1 MKTSIIILTF
11 LTIVFVISAIMISVA
26 RNAPDTSINY
36 KPSTP
41 SETTGMP
48 KFEIVTEKKSIYE
61 LMDKSSSETTTAAKK
76 TDNDNDNDTTT
87 SESDKN
93 KSKKNHSL
101 FDDEEEETVTT
112 SESEV
117 TDLKPPAFKSV
128 K

>member
-1 MKTSIIILTF
+1 
-11 LTIVFVISAIMISVA
+11 MISVA

-76 TDNDNDNDTTT
+76 TDNDNDTTT

-117 TDLKPPAFKSV
+117 TDLEPPAFKSV